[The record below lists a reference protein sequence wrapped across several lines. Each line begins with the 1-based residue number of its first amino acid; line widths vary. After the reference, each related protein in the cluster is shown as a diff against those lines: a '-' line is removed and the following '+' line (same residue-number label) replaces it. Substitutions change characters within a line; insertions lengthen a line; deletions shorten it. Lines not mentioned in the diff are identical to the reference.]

1 MKMIVDEK
9 TEDLILLLSLV
20 KTIIQNIKKK
30 KKMFCVKSSLM
41 WCTTFDTIS
50 NLLSPY
56 ISAEFSKKLI
66 ARG

>member
-30 KKMFCVKSSLM
+30 IKCFV
-41 WCTTFDTIS
+41 
-50 NLLSPY
+50 
-56 ISAEFSKKLI
+56 
-66 ARG
+66 